1 MSKYALFHLRG
12 GVVDGSRLISEESLR
27 EMHSPQVIGTPYF
40 WNFEEFQ
47 STEYG
52 LGWFTD
58 IYRGVKMIGHG
69 GNTNGFSAQMTLL
82 PAQNAAIVALSNATS
97 SFSVNALGHVFADE
111 ALGVED
117 IPDWSGRFQEIFNNL
132 MAGMMAG
139 MQARAA
145 AKVPDT
151 TPSLALA
158 DYAGA
163 YSHPGFG
170 EMSFAM
176 TEQGLAGTWNGL
188 PAMLIHYNYD
198 AFDLMLPVL
207 GQAVPAQFVV
217 EGGAI
222 RGLEVAMEM
231 APGIKPAMFARKP

>member
-1 MSKYALFHLRG
+1 
-12 GVVDGSRLISEESLR
+12 
-27 EMHSPQVIGTPYF
+27 
-40 WNFEEFQ
+40 
-47 STEYG
+47 
-52 LGWFTD
+52 
-58 IYRGVKMIGHG
+58 
-69 GNTNGFSAQMTLL
+69 MTLL
-82 PAQNAAIVALSNATS
+82 PAQNAAIVAPSNATS

-111 ALGVED
+111 ALGVTD

-132 MAGMMAG
+132 MQGMMAG

-151 TPSLALA
+151 TPTLATA
-158 DYAGA
+158 DYAGC

-170 EMSFAM
+170 RMSFAM

-217 EGGAI
+217 EDGVI
-222 RGLEVAMEM
+222 KGLEVAMEM
-231 APGIKPAMFARKP
+231 APGVRPAMFEKEN